1 MPNFPN
7 NLFAYKHFAFAA
19 VLALGL
25 GACEQH
31 AAVPVSAAPIAPMP
45 AARYYLNAKP
55 SLKEVIEQLDPQ
67 TITRLEVL
75 DNQQAATYAQ
85 DPSVK
90 RVILAQTR

>member
-1 MPNFPN
+1 MLNFPN
-7 NLFAYKHFAFAA
+7 NLFTRKRLAFIAA
-19 VLALGL
+19 LALGL
-25 GACEQH
+25 GSCEQH
-31 AAVPVSAAPIAPMP
+31 TAVPVATAPITPMP